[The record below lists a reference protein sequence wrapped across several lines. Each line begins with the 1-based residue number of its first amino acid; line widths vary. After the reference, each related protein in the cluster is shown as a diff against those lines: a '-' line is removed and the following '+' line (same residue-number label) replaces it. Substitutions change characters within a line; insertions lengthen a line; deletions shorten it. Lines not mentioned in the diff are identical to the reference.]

1 MTEVLE
7 SYIVYHNKSVK
18 DIEKILKENKEIDES
33 LLFTYGV
40 STLANCMLP
49 NYKCVFSE
57 ESIKFFKVFALMEH
71 IEKNRNFDDTY
82 NELIDKALDVYNSV
96 LKELEINR
104 KDVEDHKDQINL
116 NLDYVRVHNEFNLR
130 KNNIL
135 QLSETNNYEL
145 VSIAS

>member
-1 MTEVLE
+1 MTDVLE
-7 SYIVYHNKSVK
+7 SYIDYHNRSVK
-18 DIEKILKENKEIDES
+18 DVKKILKENKEIDEN
-33 LLFTYGV
+33 LLFTYDIT
-40 STLANCMLP
+40 TLANCMLP

-57 ESIKFFKVFALMEH
+57 EIIKYFKVFALMEH
-71 IEKNRNFDDTY
+71 IEKNRNFDEVY

-104 KDVEDHKDQINL
+104 KNVEDYKDQINL

-130 KNNIL
+130 KKNII
-135 QLSETNNYEL
+135 QLSETNKFDL

>member
-18 DIEKILKENKEIDES
+18 DVEKILKENKEIDEN
-33 LLFTYGV
+33 LLFAYGV

-57 ESIKFFKVFALMEH
+57 ESIKYFKVFALMEYV
-71 IEKNRNFDDTY
+71 EKNRSFDDTY

-104 KDVEDHKDQINL
+104 KDVEVHKDKINL